1 MKHKKIKFIFIIN
14 DDSGKALDFVS
25 KYRISKKGNN
35 ISFDKGK
42 NRKDIRFD
50 DELIKYDHYFKGL
63 NGCKCLFFDG
73 CIFGDTNN
81 LSHRDI
87 IAKLSNSIKQN
98 GETKDVEWAFI
109 RIQDYDGKKQ
119 TIGNLLAQYEK
130 TGKQEEQKEDAEEKT
145 NNKTPS
151 VSVYFMNFGK
161 TIILN
166 ECFIDSRYTIFGNNI
181 THEVINCFEA
191 DGHERYFYLCSQGSL
206 SEDRF
211 ERESSQTLPK
221 QYINE
226 KKLTYLEYS
235 KAGQNDDGKTQYV
248 FLRKTKEI
256 EIMNAAFEDELNPGN
271 YANVNYGG
279 VNICEIF
286 SGNAYSR
293 EQNDDSMDGQLFEDG
308 DDAIE
313 AKSYVTF
320 KAKKAV
326 YVPQK
331 QEQAVV
337 QSDEELRERLKGTTM
352 RQFVIEGSPFYDDL
366 IDKIKNIEWKEE
378 DVPTFKEY
386 EKTASKDDIPDSIL
400 GIIGRE
406 KKENYYSDL
415 FAYLFSKFPSALN
428 AFLGKAGVEHR
439 VDPGFYVVERETK
452 NMDILIKNNK
462 KNNQFLVVIENKVLA
477 TFNFDEKKKW
487 DECISSDSRKKHK
500 TTIDELKEKD
510 TEYRKSIAKEKGN
523 KDSQLSKYYL
533 LARYIAKINGFPDD
547 EHVNCLIIC
556 PEAYVKAYDSKKGDF
571 AYGERYKVCSYKAI
585 DEAIAIEG
593 KRIDET
599 IKKKTDD
606 ERELAEKKKQ
616 KAMLMEISNC
626 LAPHIIK
633 TDNFYISRNRLR
645 FFESVM
651 AKQKKSG
658 KE

>member
-1 MKHKKIKFIFIIN
+1 MK
-14 DDSGKALDFVS
+14 
-25 KYRISKKGNN
+25 
-35 ISFDKGK
+35 
-42 NRKDIRFD
+42 
-50 DELIKYDHYFKGL
+50 
-63 NGCKCLFFDG
+63 
-73 CIFGDTNN
+73 
-81 LSHRDI
+81 
-87 IAKLSNSIKQN
+87 
-98 GETKDVEWAFI
+98 
-109 RIQDYDGKKQ
+109 
-119 TIGNLLAQYEK
+119 K
-130 TGKQEEQKEDAEEKT
+130 T
-145 NNKTPS
+145 
-151 VSVYFMNFGK
+151 V
-161 TIILN
+161 
-166 ECFIDSRYTIFGNNI
+166 
-181 THEVINCFEA
+181 
-191 DGHERYFYLCSQGSL
+191 
-206 SEDRF
+206 
-211 ERESSQTLPK
+211 
-221 QYINE
+221 
-226 KKLTYLEYS
+226 
-235 KAGQNDDGKTQYV
+235 
-248 FLRKTKEI
+248 
-256 EIMNAAFEDELNPGN
+256 
-271 YANVNYGG
+271 
-279 VNICEIF
+279 
-286 SGNAYSR
+286 
-293 EQNDDSMDGQLFEDG
+293 
-308 DDAIE
+308 
-313 AKSYVTF
+313 
-320 KAKKAV
+320 
-326 YVPQK
+326 
-331 QEQAVV
+331 
-337 QSDEELRERLKGTTM
+337 
-352 RQFVIEGSPFYDDL
+352 
-366 IDKIKNIEWKEE
+366 
-378 DVPTFKEY
+378 
-386 EKTASKDDIPDSIL
+386 SKDDIPDSIL

-415 FAYLFSKFPSALN
+415 FAYLFSKYPSALN

-439 VDPGFYVVERETK
+439 VDPGFYVVEREAK

-462 KNNQFLVVIENKVLA
+462 KNNQFLVLIENKVLA

-571 AYGERYKVCSYKAI
+571 AYGERYKVCSYKVI